1 MVKWEWVGELGS
13 TLIEAGGRGQEFC
26 GGETGKGVTFEM

>member
-1 MVKWEWVGELGS
+1 VGEHPRRS
-13 TLIEAGGRGQEFC
+13 RGLEEGMEVC